1 MQIFAMG
8 DPNAEKTAF
17 LDAKYREISPFT
29 CHSAH
34 SLRNRK
40 SAQVNGVGQ
49 RPYLGWSTYSQQ
61 TITPTQTFLTQDSI
75 IAQSDAL
82 RKSGLQPHGYIY
94 INVDA
99 DWTGAS
105 DAYGRTLFDTT
116 RFPDVVAMIQHIHAN
131 GQKFGMYLNPGV
143 GTDQVAANKPILGTP
158 YHLQDIIVKP
168 ATIANA
174 FGGGDKID
182 LHKARSA
189 GVHQLG
195 CRPLRLVGGGL
206 HQTRR
211 CDAGLL

>member
-1 MQIFAMG
+1 M
-8 DPNAEKTAF
+8 
-17 LDAKYREISPFT
+17 S
-29 CHSAH
+29 
-34 SLRNRK
+34 
-40 SAQVNGVGQ
+40 Q
-49 RPYLGWSTYSQQ
+49 RPYLGWSTFSQQ

-99 DWTGAS
+99 GWTGAS

-182 LHKARSA
+182 YTKPGAQEYINSVVDLYASWGRTSSNST
-189 GVHQLG
+189 LS
-195 CRPLRLVGGGL
+195 
-206 HQTRR
+206 RR
-211 CDAGLL
+211 ALITTTLTSTIAPT